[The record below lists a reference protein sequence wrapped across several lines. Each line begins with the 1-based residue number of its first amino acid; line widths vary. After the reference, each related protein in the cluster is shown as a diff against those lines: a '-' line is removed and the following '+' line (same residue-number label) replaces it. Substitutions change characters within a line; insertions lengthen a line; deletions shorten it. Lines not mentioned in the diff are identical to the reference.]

1 MKQSAGAIRECD
13 IGICDLFCI
22 KHHRGASQIT
32 GPWHLIASTECNKRN
47 IVKLYTALYEK
58 KLDIIDKNNYFWSC
72 KDVMELFLLNA
83 DPDRSH
89 QQLSIPVRIKRPNSQ
104 PQTEVER

>member
-1 MKQSAGAIRECD
+1 MKR
-13 IGICDLFCI
+13 
-22 KHHRGASQIT
+22 
-32 GPWHLIASTECNKRN
+32 
-47 IVKLYTALYEK
+47 

-104 PQTEVER
+104 PQTELRDEQNISLFTSSPICPLLSQCFDILIS